1 MCPTDGMA
9 GEVDKRMSTNQPASI
24 NHLSILVS
32 SISHMMMC
40 FDHCLHGPYKTCER
54 YFCSIDKFMAFGK
67 GRKKGLHLRVQVHSN
82 YCSLGMSIG
91 Y

>member
-54 YFCSIDKFMAFGK
+54 
-67 GRKKGLHLRVQVHSN
+67 
-82 YCSLGMSIG
+82 
-91 Y
+91 